1 MAFPHLKNKAAMQ
14 ARPDE
19 SESRTIKSTDF
30 DEVFLD
36 LPARVIAL
44 ALLKGIAAIDSFQEW
59 YLSDKV
65 MFPIRAENLDEPVFC
80 SMRREHT
87 LTTQPFISAS
97 AVSCVKR
104 AFLKALYAI
113 RRGFLQAAISATT
126 REQTTSLA
134 THCIDT
140 STLLNHYSATNE
152 DVDGVSLVLES
163 KYKKTNIINA
173 LIAPIRILVK
183 DTSTYKLTDEEY
195 QNHVVSDKNVAAA

>member
-80 SMRREHT
+80 SMRR
-87 LTTQPFISAS
+87 
-97 AVSCVKR
+97 
-104 AFLKALYAI
+104 ALYAI